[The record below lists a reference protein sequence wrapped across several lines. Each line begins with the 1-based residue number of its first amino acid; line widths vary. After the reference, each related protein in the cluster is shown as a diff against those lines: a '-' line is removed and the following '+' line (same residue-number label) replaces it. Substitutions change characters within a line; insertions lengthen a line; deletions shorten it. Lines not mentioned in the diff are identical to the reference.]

1 MMKRMALLAA
11 VLAVMG
17 VAGAN
22 AVEKYGVPVYPG
34 AEYDEGTTRYLDDV
48 LYIEG
53 EAYRT
58 PENPSTVAEFYAK
71 QGLTPA
77 KAKAKAKAHA
87 VFKKEGVEV
96 TIQGPPRKDMTSGQK
111 MEDTLITITKE
122 D

>member
-1 MMKRMALLAA
+1 MMKRMVLLAA
-11 VLAVMG
+11 VLAVMS
-17 VAGAN
+17 VEGAN

-53 EAYRT
+53 AAYRT
-58 PENPSTVAEFYAK
+58 PEDPSTVAEFYAK
-71 QGLTPA
+71 QGLTPV
-77 KAKAKAKAHA
+77 KAKAKAHA
-87 VFKKEGVEV
+87 VFKKEDVEV
-96 TIQGPPRKDMTSGQK
+96 TIQGLPRKDMTSGQK